1 MSKTAQKMKEF
12 PRNKAHRVE
21 RKTLLMMKVCTAVS
35 MEFNLFENII
45 ILVIILDIFSY
56 LREKGVMS

>member
-1 MSKTAQKMKEF
+1 MKEL
-12 PRNKAHRVE
+12 PRKKAHRVE
-21 RKTLLMMKVCTAVS
+21 QNTLLMMKVCTAVS

-45 ILVIILDIFSY
+45 IPVIILDIFSY